1 MGVREGE
8 FVSSKSYERDRFQR
22 RKNRFFE
29 DGFLFQKRKKILK
42 KFSFLDSSE
51 LPYLRRNSK
60 EESLIP

>member
-29 DGFLFQKRKKILK
+29 DGFLFQKRKKMLK

-60 EESLIP
+60 EESLIL

>member
-8 FVSSKSYERDRFQR
+8 FVSLKSYERDHFQR

-29 DGFLFQKRKKILK
+29 DGFLFQKRKKMLK
-42 KFSFLDSSE
+42 KFSFLDFSE

>member
-8 FVSSKSYERDRFQR
+8 FVSSKSYERDLFQR

-60 EESLIP
+60 EE

>member
-8 FVSSKSYERDRFQR
+8 FVSSKSYERDRFHR

-60 EESLIP
+60 EELLIP

>member
-8 FVSSKSYERDRFQR
+8 FVSSKSYERDHFQR

-29 DGFLFQKRKKILK
+29 DGFLFQKRKKTLK

-60 EESLIP
+60 EELLIP

>member
-1 MGVREGE
+1 MGVREGG

-29 DGFLFQKRKKILK
+29 DGFPFQKRKKILK

>member
-29 DGFLFQKRKKILK
+29 DGFLFQKRKKMLK

-60 EESLIP
+60 EE